1 MDVVHLAFGW
11 KKFHFIPA
19 GEGNTYGQISCIHF
33 KTHWTFSSVLLD
45 QDVGGALDFW
55 PLLKSN
61 TSRPH
66 QFSLLI
72 NVPLQDTKRW
82 CHFWS
87 DWQLHAS

>member
-1 MDVVHLAFGW
+1 MDVVPLAFGW

-66 QFSLLI
+66 QYSLLI
-72 NVPLQDTKRW
+72 NVKVFG
-82 CHFWS
+82 HFHEKMVATS
-87 DWQLHAS
+87 TEKI